1 VGLDD
6 IASIWSDLVSKLSLS
21 FFFAVLFLSKT
32 RLCHLRL
39 FIIFFISCSV
49 LFLRLKIYNV
59 SHVPKNFCEKN
70 SRDIDISVPSII
82 SCFIFWNSLRTSLI
96 ISALKAS
103 ISCAVSETPSLTP
116 FTLRRVSSEAEP
128 NLLRTDFG
136 DSAPLENLLFDVLFL
151 SQDFL
156 SGELSGSYKES
167 SIILLISFSSGLE

>member
-6 IASIWSDLVSKLSLS
+6 IASTWSDLVSKLSLS
-21 FFFAVLFLSKT
+21 FFFRCLISFENSAPSSSSLHYLLYLLLS
-32 RLCHLRL
+32 
-39 FIIFFISCSV
+39 SV
-49 LFLRLKIYNV
+49 FTTENIYLKYV
-59 SHVPKNFCEKN
+59 SRNFYETN
-70 SRDIDISVPSII
+70 SRDCDIDISVPSII

-103 ISCAVSETPSLTP
+103 ISCAVSEAPSLTP

-167 SIILLISFSSGLE
+167 LIL